1 MPMRSLIETL
11 DRPMSLICTVVDYLA
26 GFLLLLLTIDVFS
39 EVVFRYVLG
48 MPIRFSSELAMIIF
62 PWMVFFSAV
71 MITRIDG
78 HIGIV
83 IFRNAQRGIRRKV
96 VEIAIYLFMLAFS
109 AVMLM
114 AGWELAMGLTTNTL
128 PITGLSKTLLYLAVP
143 MAFLLFIPIFLIRI
157 AKVVVADPDA
167 DLAAGDEESHPAL

>member
-1 MPMRSLIETL
+1 M
-11 DRPMSLICTVVDYLA
+11 
-26 GFLLLLLTIDVFS
+26 
-39 EVVFRYVLG
+39 
-48 MPIRFSSELAMIIF
+48 
-62 PWMVFFSAV
+62 
-71 MITRIDG
+71 
-78 HIGIV
+78 
-83 IFRNAQRGIRRKV
+83 RRKV

-109 AVMLM
+109 VVMLM